1 MILYSGGSV
10 MNLERLQI
18 FYAVAMEK
26 SFSNAAK
33 RLNKT
38 QSAVS
43 QSIRLLENE
52 VGETLFIR
60 SNRRV
65 LPSEAGRILF
75 EHVES
80 IIESIEEAQIRID
93 SLKNLQ
99 EGELIISSS
108 MTSACYMLP
117 EILKK
122 FKLKYPGVK
131 IILKN
136 GLSSQAADMVANN
149 ESDVGIV
156 MLPINNPKLE
166 SKPLAVRED
175 VVITAINHELKKVEN
190 IKVESL
196 LDYEF
201 ILLDKEAHTRQYI
214 NNHFESL
221 GAKPKVA
228 MEVGTMEIIKQM
240 VILNF
245 GISVIPRIAVKEE
258 EGKTLSVRRVFSKDE
273 CRKVGVVY
281 KKSENMKLT
290 TKVFLEMIIDHFRDI
305 EII

>member
-65 LPSEAGRILF
+65 LPSEAGKILF

-80 IIESIEEAQIRID
+80 IVESIEEAQIRID

-156 MLPINNPKLE
+156 MLPIINPKLE
-166 SKPLAVRED
+166 SMPLAVRED
-175 VVITAINHELKKVEN
+175 VVITAINHELNKIEN

-221 GAKPKVA
+221 GAEPKVV

-258 EGKTLSVRRVFSKDE
+258 EGKTLSVRRVFSRDE

-290 TKVFLEMIIDHFRDI
+290 TKVFLEMIIEHFRDI

>member
-1 MILYSGGSV
+1 

-18 FYAVAMEK
+18 FYAVALEK
-26 SFSNAAK
+26 SFSKAAK
-33 RLNKT
+33 RLKKT

-43 QSIRLLENE
+43 QSIRLLETE
-52 VGETLFIR
+52 VGDKLFIR
-60 SNRRV
+60 SNRSV
-65 LPSEAGRILF
+65 ILSEAGRILY
-75 EHVES
+75 EHVVTV
-80 IIESIEEAQIRID
+80 IDSIEEAQHRID

-117 EILKK
+117 DILKI
-122 FKLKYPGVK
+122 FKKKYPGVK

-136 GLSSQAADMVANN
+136 GLSSQAADMAAEG

-166 SKPLAVRED
+166 SIPLVIRED
-175 VVITAINHELKKVEN
+175 VLITSIDHELSKMDDVN
-190 IKVESL
+190 LQSL

-201 ILLDKEAHTRQYI
+201 ILLDKEAHTRQYV
-214 NNHFESL
+214 NTHFNSL
-221 GAKPKVA
+221 GANPKVV

-240 VILNF
+240 VKLDF
-245 GISVIPRIAVKEE
+245 GVSVIPRIAVRNE
-258 EGKTLSVRRVFSKDE
+258 EGKTLGVRRVFSKDE
-273 CRKVGVVY
+273 CRKIGVVY
-281 KKSENMKLT
+281 KKGYTMKQS
-290 TKVFLEMIIDHFRDI
+290 TKAFIDEIVNYFEDI

>member
-1 MILYSGGSV
+1 

-18 FYAVAMEK
+18 FYAVAKER
-26 SFSNAAK
+26 SFSKAAK

-43 QSIRLLENE
+43 QSIRLLESE

-60 SNRRV
+60 SNRAV

-75 EHVES
+75 EHVETVVN
-80 IIESIEEAQIRID
+80 SIEQAQIRID

-99 EGELIISSS
+99 EGELVISSS

-117 EILKK
+117 EVLKK
-122 FKLKYPGVK
+122 FKHKYPGVK
-131 IILKN
+131 IVLKN
-136 GLSSQAADMVANN
+136 GLSSQAADMVSNGD
-149 ESDVGIV
+149 SDVGIV

-166 SKPLAVRED
+166 SRPLVVRED
-175 VVITAINHELKKVEN
+175 VVITSIDHELSSIENLKVN
-190 IKVESL
+190 SL

-214 NNHFESL
+214 NNHFDTL
-221 GAKPKVA
+221 GATPKVA
-228 MEVGTMEIIKQM
+228 MEVGNMEIIKQM

-245 GISVIPRIAVKEE
+245 GISVIPRIAVKDE
-258 EGKTLSVRRVFSKDE
+258 EGKSLYVRRVFSKEE
-273 CRKVGVVY
+273 CRKIGVVY
-281 KKSENMKLT
+281 KKGGNMKST
-290 TKVFLEMIIDHFRDI
+290 TKVFIDMIIDHFKDVDI
-305 EII
+305 I

>member
-1 MILYSGGSV
+1 

-18 FYAVAMEK
+18 FYAVALEK
-26 SFSNAAK
+26 SFSKAAK
-33 RLNKT
+33 RLKKT

-43 QSIRLLENE
+43 QSIRLLESE
-52 VGETLFIR
+52 VGDKLFIR
-60 SNRRV
+60 SNRSV
-65 LPSEAGRILF
+65 ILSEAGRILY
-75 EHVES
+75 EHVVTV
-80 IIESIEEAQIRID
+80 IDSIEEAQHRID

-117 EILKK
+117 YILKI
-122 FKLKYPGVK
+122 FKKKYPGVK

-136 GLSSQAADMVANN
+136 GLSSQAADMAAEG

-166 SKPLAVRED
+166 SIPLVIRED
-175 VVITAINHELKKVEN
+175 VLITSIDHELSKMDDVN
-190 IKVESL
+190 LQSL

-214 NNHFESL
+214 NTYFNSL
-221 GAKPKVA
+221 GANPKVV

-240 VILNF
+240 VKLDF
-245 GISVIPRIAVKEE
+245 GVSVIPRIAVRNE
-258 EGKTLSVRRVFSKDE
+258 EGKTLGVRRVFSKNE
-273 CRKVGVVY
+273 CRKIGVVY
-281 KKSENMKLT
+281 KKGYTMKQS
-290 TKVFLEMIIDHFRDI
+290 TKAFIDEIVNYFKDI